1 MIVQIAVC
9 KCYPKFTPGGAE
21 IASSARWEGQ
31 EYEEV
36 DEGEDRGVAESDP
49 TYMEVGEGERG
60 NAFLDLFKE
69 NEAYGDSNG
78 QLEAQNQSVSSS
90 SMGMKRMMKGCY

>member
-9 KCYPKFTPGGAE
+9 KCYPKFAPGGAE

-36 DEGEDRGVAESDP
+36 DGGEDRGVAESDP

-60 NAFLDLFKE
+60 NAFLFKE

-90 SMGMKRMMKGCY
+90 SMGMN